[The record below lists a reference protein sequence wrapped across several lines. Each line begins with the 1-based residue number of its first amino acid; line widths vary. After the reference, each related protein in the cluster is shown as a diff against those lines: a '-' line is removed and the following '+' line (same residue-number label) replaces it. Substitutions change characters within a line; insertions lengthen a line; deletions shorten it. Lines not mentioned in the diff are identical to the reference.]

1 MVHFEGVEA
10 FALPPSHVFAKLAD
24 AGFLANSLPEATVML
39 ATPDK
44 SSWKVKPKMAFIA
57 GELATD
63 AVVVE
68 RIPEE
73 TIRYKLDTK
82 GIGSGSTVEAV
93 LKFAADGTG
102 TLVTWTGDIVA
113 MTGLLKLAPK
123 GLIQGSAQQVIK
135 DCWNA
140 IRAKME

>member
-63 AVVVE
+63 VVPGAALAHLRRRAEGTVALLVL
-68 RIPEE
+68 
-73 TIRYKLDTK
+73 Y
-82 GIGSGSTVEAV
+82 GIGRTH
-93 LKFAADGTG
+93 
-102 TLVTWTGDIVA
+102 
-113 MTGLLKLAPK
+113 APSSVR
-123 GLIQGSAQQVIK
+123 GMLP
-135 DCWNA
+135 N
-140 IRAKME
+140 